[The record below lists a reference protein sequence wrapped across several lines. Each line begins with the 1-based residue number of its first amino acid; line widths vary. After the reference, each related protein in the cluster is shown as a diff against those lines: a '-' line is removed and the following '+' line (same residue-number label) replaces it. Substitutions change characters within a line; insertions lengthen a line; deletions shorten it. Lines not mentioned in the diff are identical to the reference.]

1 MGAKIRDAE
10 INKIPIMIILGEKEL
25 NEKSIS
31 VRRKFEGNLG
41 AVMLDNFIDSTLKEI
56 NNRENPKVNETV

>member
-25 NEKSIS
+25 NEDTIS
-31 VRRKFEGNLG
+31 VRRKFKGDLG
-41 AVMLDNFIDSTLKEI
+41 AVKLNKFIVSTLKEI
-56 NNRENPKVNETV
+56 SNREK